1 MDTTGWSDLD
11 YANVQATG
19 LHRCDGFSVTSA
31 DGIVGQLAIAL
42 QLGGK
47 RRALARIDNAV
58 MPRGAN
64 DNVVEQQRD
73 LACEL
78 LGYVCGCLN
87 NGYNPYAL
95 LNEVC
100 RLFREGDLP
109 VGLSIADAVLIDIR
123 DDVDGRQ
130 RHYRL
135 HDGRVLI
142 WTERLYVELLSAD
155 DYAALLREEQEEQ

>member
-31 DGIVGQLAIAL
+31 DGIVGQLAISL

-58 MPRGAN
+58 MPQGSN
-64 DNVVEQQRD
+64 GNVTEQQRD

-109 VGLSIADAVLIDIR
+109 IGLSIADAVLIDIR

-135 HDGRVLI
+135 SDGRVLI
-142 WTERLYVELLSAD
+142 WTERLYIELLSAA
-155 DYAALLREEQEEQ
+155 DYASLLREEQEEQ